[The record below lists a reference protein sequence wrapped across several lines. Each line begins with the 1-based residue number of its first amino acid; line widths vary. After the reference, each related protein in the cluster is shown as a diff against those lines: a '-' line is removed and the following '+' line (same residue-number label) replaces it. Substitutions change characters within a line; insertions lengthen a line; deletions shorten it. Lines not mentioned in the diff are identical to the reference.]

1 MLRTRKVC
9 LKMESCS
16 FSVSANRIVEA
27 AWASNK
33 PLNVVNLTTQ
43 EVHPDGKYDRYFPV
57 RPLDLHF
64 LIHRVH
70 SIFFLININTIG
82 LLKAHDVLVTQLS

>member
-16 FSVSANRIVEA
+16 FSVSANRIVEN

-33 PLNVVNLTTQ
+33 PLKVVNITTQ
-43 EVHPDGKYDRYFPV
+43 EVHPDGKYDLYFPV
-57 RPLDLHF
+57 RPLDIRF

-70 SIFFLININTIG
+70 SIFFININTIS
-82 LLKAHDVLVTQLS
+82 LLKAHEVLVTQLY

>member
-1 MLRTRKVC
+1 
-9 LKMESCS
+9 MESCN
-16 FSVSANRIVEA
+16 FSVIANRTVEA

-43 EVHPDGKYDRYFPV
+43 EVHPDGKYDRYIPV
-57 RPLDLHF
+57 RPLHIYF

-70 SIFFLININTIG
+70 SIFLININTIG
-82 LLKAHDVLVTQLS
+82 LQKAHEVLVTQLS